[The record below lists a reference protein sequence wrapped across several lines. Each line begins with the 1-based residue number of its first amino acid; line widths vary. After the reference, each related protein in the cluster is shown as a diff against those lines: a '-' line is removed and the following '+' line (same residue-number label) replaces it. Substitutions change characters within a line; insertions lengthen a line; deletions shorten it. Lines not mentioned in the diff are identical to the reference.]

1 MSVYNIEGTQLNAIY
16 SVLGASLSTAYDI
29 DATIV
34 FSNEPTP
41 PTPTPEIEPMDWSN
55 MSATYK
61 ANIDDAIEYA
71 DTYLSNHANAYSFPV
86 LTDVHDQLYNE
97 PNYVLY
103 NHPGSF
109 DKFLFLGDIATAYSQ
124 TQMDNATDYMSEAD
138 VINILDLVGNH
149 ELGDWASGDPLP
161 KTWYETLIPFA
172 SVKMQNTDALVYY
185 FDDTTNNVRFICLD
199 SCTPIYQS
207 SGTQLLTKNELEF
220 FASALDSANGKDIIL
235 LNHAPGQNYYY
246 VTDTEKETAIST
258 TSITNRST
266 LDSIINAFIDRN
278 SVTFTDD
285 SNVSHTHDYSSATGD
300 FIGLIA
306 GHTHHAGYNNAN
318 GYNVFICPSSYYN
331 TDAGMSVFVID
342 KTLKKVIFL
351 IGYKNNADYGLYEY
365 AY

>member
-1 MSVYNIEGTQLNAIY
+1 MSVYNIDGNQLNAIY
-16 SVLGASLSTAYDI
+16 NALGSSLSTAYDI
-29 DATIV
+29 DATVV
-34 FSNEPTP
+34 FGNEPTP
-41 PTPTPEIEPMDWSN
+41 PTPTPEVDPMDWSS

-71 DTYLSNHANAYSFPV
+71 DAYLSEHSNAYSFPV

-103 NHPGSF
+103 NHPDSF

-138 VINILDLVGNH
+138 VIDILSLVGNH
-149 ELGDWASGDPLP
+149 ELGGWAEGDTLP
-161 KTWYETLIPFA
+161 KVWYSPLLPPSAT
-172 SVKMQNTDALVYY
+172 VMHDTDALVYY

-207 SGTQLLTKNELEF
+207 SGTQLYTKDELEF

-258 TSITNRST
+258 TGITNRST
-266 LDSIINAFIDRN
+266 LDSIIDAFINRS

-331 TDAGMSVFVID
+331 NDAGMSVFIID

-351 IGYKNNADYGLYEY
+351 IGYKSKAEYGIYEY
-365 AY
+365 SY